1 MRDPLAFLFE
11 KQHDAAEWIASKLTR
26 LLMRILRPTPVY
38 IPRSPMSQEEQERVQ
53 WRTTEENHAPSSE
66 KTTSQ
71 R

>member
-1 MRDPLAFLFE
+1 MTDPFQRLIFG
-11 KQHDAAEWIASKLTR
+11 DAIPRWIAWR
-26 LLMRILRPTPVY
+26 LYRGLMRILRPTPVY

-53 WRTTEENHAPSSE
+53 WRTTEENHAPNSE